1 MKANLSFSMRI
12 YRIDQILQE
21 KGAVSFNELQVA
33 LQCSAPTLKRDIRYL
48 REKVGAPIVYSRARN
63 AYMYE
68 RSKDAGL
75 KRSVMSMLP
84 SAWYSPNEM
93 YAFQAIMQ
101 LVERIEKDP
110 KAVMSSDMKPLKAR
124 LLALMPEELGQAKEL
139 MKRIKVVM
147 PPVVSVDA
155 PYFALVGAAINR
167 RCRLRLTYY
176 TRTRATESAR
186 EISPLRL
193 VNWRGRWY
201 LDAWCHESSK
211 LKTFSVENIR
221 FAEMLK
227 VQCRA
232 VPMRDVELALDG
244 TYGIFSGGEQK
255 TAVVRIDSVMTPYE
269 AFTVWHADQKVT
281 LHDDGSMTLEVPY
294 ANEIEI
300 AAEIMRLG
308 LHAKVM
314 APQGLADYVKQQH
327 RAALMQYETEG
338 EAK

>member
-1 MKANLSFSMRI
+1 MRI

-21 KGAVSFNELQVA
+21 KGGVSFDELQIA

-48 REKVGAPIVYSRARN
+48 REKAGAPIVYSRKRN
-63 AYMYE
+63 VYMYE
-68 RSKDAGL
+68 KSKDAGL
-75 KRSVMSMLP
+75 KRIVMTMLP
-84 SAWYSPNEM
+84 SAWYSPKEM
-93 YAFQAIMQ
+93 YAFQAILQ

-110 KAVMSSDMKPLKAR
+110 KAVLSSDMRALKSR
-124 LLALMPEELGQAKEL
+124 LLAMMPDGLGHPKEL

-147 PPVVSVDA
+147 PPEVSVDA
-155 PYFALVGAAINR
+155 PYFALVGSALNR

-176 TRTRATESAR
+176 TRTRATETAR

-201 LDAWCHESSK
+201 LDAWCHETAK

-232 VPMRDVELALDG
+232 VPMRDVELALDS

-255 TAVVRIDSVMTPYE
+255 TAVIKIDSVMTPYE
-269 AFTVWHADQKVT
+269 AFAVWHADQKVT
-281 LHDDGSMTLEVPY
+281 LHEDSSMTLEVPY

-308 LHAKVM
+308 SHAKVV
-314 APQGLADYVKQQH
+314 APQSLADYIKQQY
-327 RAALMQYETEG
+327 RAALMQYETDG